1 MAERVFCEQNFE
13 IIEPSQLIT
22 KVGDMKANGARLGQ
36 ICGVVKDENTYE
48 IIYSFDI
55 EHQLYNLKL
64 VVPTDIELE
73 SITGIYLAAFIYENE
88 IQDLFGVKFN
98 HSALDYGGKF
108 FKVVEPTPWKPKK

>member
-48 IIYSFDI
+48 IIYSF
-55 EHQLYNLKL
+55 
-64 VVPTDIELE
+64 
-73 SITGIYLAAFIYENE
+73 S
-88 IQDLFGVKFN
+88 
-98 HSALDYGGKF
+98 
-108 FKVVEPTPWKPKK
+108 

>member
-22 KVGDMKANGARLGQ
+22 KVGDMKAKGCRMAQ
-36 ICGVVKDENTYE
+36 ICGIVRADGDYE
-48 IIYSFDI
+48 LIYSFDLD
-55 EHQLYNLKL
+55 HQLYNLK
-64 VVPTDIELE
+64 VIISPEDELE
-73 SITGIYLAAFIYENE
+73 SITSFYLAAFVYENE

-98 HSALDYGGKF
+98 HSALDYGGRF